1 MKNSWI
7 KRFILIA
14 AILCGGAGSLRA
26 AEAVEVIVNESVPA
40 AALEK
45 GALKDI
51 LTGKTMY
58 WEGGQAVTIILPGDK
73 ADNALQELSG
83 MSASQ
88 FKTHW
93 QRLVFSGR
101 GKQPKTAD
109 DADKAVALV
118 ASTKGAVAIVP
129 AGTKLNGVKKL
140 DLK

>member
-1 MKNSWI
+1 MGEDS
-7 KRFILIA
+7 
-14 AILCGGAGSLRA
+14 
-26 AEAVEVIVNESVPA
+26 VEVIANESVPG
-40 AALEK
+40 AALAK
-45 GALKDI
+45 GAFKDI

-58 WEGGQAVTIILPGDK
+58 WEGGQAVTIIVAGDK
-73 ADNALQELSG
+73 VDNALQELSG

-129 AGTKLNGVKKL
+129 AGTKIDGVKKL